1 MFTLGLKSRVNDI
14 LVHGLS
20 QYGQP
25 LKSFFSKIIFPSEL
39 THMLM
44 HDITISIVIKQVA
57 THKQGASWICNQQR
71 NKYYRAL
78 HVRGY

>member
-1 MFTLGLKSRVNDI
+1 MIF
-14 LVHGLS
+14 LVDGLS

-25 LKSFFSKIIFPSEL
+25 LKSFFSNIIFPSKL

-44 HDITISIVIKQVA
+44 HDISISIVIKQVA
-57 THKQGASWICNQQR
+57 THKQGTQRR

-78 HVRGY
+78 HEREYYVTIWDNFC